1 MTESEKHHPRPRRRL
16 HHKVRDF
23 LIPHHGNL
31 YRPAIFYASSVMAI
45 AIIVVAFEC
54 FYVFGAAYLA
64 RSESF
69 LASVLPAAIVSLTN
83 TDRQSH
89 HVQSLTIDPLLAIA
103 AQDKAEDM
111 AHRGYF
117 SHTTPE
123 GNPPWFWLDKVGY
136 SYSYAGENLAMDFSE
151 SADVETAWMNSP
163 SHYANIVK
171 PQYTRMGVGVARGT
185 YDGRDTTF
193 VVTFFAAP
201 PDGPTVAVPVAKVPS
216 SKKVAPVAA
225 VPLPAQAKVL
235 GAETQAL
242 AAGAVLATSPTRVTL
257 YFFGAILSVILGSLL
272 LSLLTKSRERYWEIA
287 GGALIL
293 IVLIVGLMVRNARSV
308 PNAVVTHDVSQ
319 SAAVSI
325 FLKH

>member
-54 FYVFGAAYLA
+54 FYVFGSAYLA
-64 RSESF
+64 RNESF

-83 TDRQSH
+83 TDRQAH
-89 HVQSLTIDPLLAIA
+89 HVQSLSVDPLLSIA

-151 SADVETAWMNSP
+151 SADVESAWMNSP

-185 YDGRDTTF
+185 YEGRDTTF

-201 PDGPTVAVPVAKVPS
+201 PEVSAAPATAAKVVANKQRGPVAK
-216 SKKVAPVAA
+216 APATSQ
-225 VPLPAQAKVL
+225 PKVL
-235 GAETQAL
+235 GAETRLL

-257 YFFGAILSVILGSLL
+257 YFFGAILAVILGSLL

-287 GGALIL
+287 GGAVIL

-308 PNAVVTHDVSQ
+308 ASPIIPHDVSQ
-319 SAAVSI
+319 SAAVSV
-325 FLKH
+325 FLQQ